1 MKRLL
6 LFIALFLVHV
16 AFVQAEVK
24 TCYLCGET
32 ITGRYW
38 EHSGPE
44 GTRIFCDRCYRLS
57 PKCSACGVPSSQE
70 ALTKVGKERLC
81 PFCLAHSKLCSLC
94 GNRISGRYY
103 SVEETNEVFCDNCY
117 KTYPRCRACDR
128 PMRRSSLT
136 PDGVCPSCAEKL
148 PKCKACG
155 KSIVGAYFV
164 HKFKGEYCWECQQSR
179 PECYACG
186 TPVTNIYWKLFDG
199 RYLCDSCK
207 RQSVF
212 REDQVRIIMN
222 DVVDLARHR
231 LGLVVTRPWTLRV
244 DKLNTEGA
252 ESVNAARQGL
262 RMASPISGNEM
273 GIFIERGDQ
282 REIVLLCGLPIPMIY
297 ETAAH
302 ELAHAWQ
309 AENCPPGQS
318 LELREGFAQWVAAK
332 ILEIK
337 GFTISLEK
345 LQSRMDSP
353 YGTGYHRMARIET
366 PRGRSEVISYVRT
379 ALR

>member
-1 MKRLL
+1 
-6 LFIALFLVHV
+6 
-16 AFVQAEVK
+16 
-24 TCYLCGET
+24 
-32 ITGRYW
+32 
-38 EHSGPE
+38 
-44 GTRIFCDRCYRLS
+44 
-57 PKCSACGVPSSQE
+57 
-70 ALTKVGKERLC
+70 
-81 PFCLAHSKLCSLC
+81 
-94 GNRISGRYY
+94 
-103 SVEETNEVFCDNCY
+103 
-117 KTYPRCRACDR
+117 
-128 PMRRSSLT
+128 
-136 PDGVCPSCAEKL
+136 
-148 PKCKACG
+148 
-155 KSIVGAYFV
+155 
-164 HKFKGEYCWECQQSR
+164 
-179 PECYACG
+179 
-186 TPVTNIYWKLFDG
+186 
-199 RYLCDSCK
+199 
-207 RQSVF
+207 
-212 REDQVRIIMN
+212 
-222 DVVDLARHR
+222 
-231 LGLVVTRPWTLRV
+231 
-244 DKLNTEGA
+244 
-252 ESVNAARQGL
+252 
-262 RMASPISGNEM
+262 MASPISGNEM